1 MDTGGDKSIT
11 CVDCGEEFLFTAG
24 EQAFYRERGLTNQ
37 PTRCKRCRD
46 ARKANRPEGGGG
58 GGGGHRGGGMGGNK
72 PMFDAVCA
80 QCGRE
85 TQVPFQP
92 SGGRPVLCRDCFSAA
107 KSGGGSGGGGGGYGG
122 GGGGYGGGG
131 DRGHG
136 GGGGGGRGG
145 DRGYGGGGDRG
156 YGGGGDRGYGGGG
169 DRGYGGGGDRGYGG
183 GGGGRSQSASG
194 SEPTGPS
201 EGRIQGSVKWF
212 NDAKG
217 FGFIASD
224 AGEDIFVH
232 FSAIASDGFRSLAEG
247 DRVEFDVVPG
257 AKGKQAANLSRI

>member
-46 ARKANRPEGGGG
+46 SRKANRPEGGGG
-58 GGGGHRGGGMGGNK
+58 GGGGGFRSGGMGGNK

-92 SGGRPVLCRDCFSAA
+92 SGGRPVLCRDCFNAA
-107 KSGGGSGGGGGGYGG
+107 KSGGGGGGGGYGG
-122 GGGGYGGGG
+122 GGGG
-131 DRGHG
+131 DRGH
-136 GGGGGGRGG
+136 GGGRGG

-169 DRGYGGGGDRGYGG
+169 DRGYGGGGDRGYGQGG
-183 GGGGRSQSASG
+183 GGGGRSQRSSA

-201 EGRIQGSVKWF
+201 EGRMQGSVKWF